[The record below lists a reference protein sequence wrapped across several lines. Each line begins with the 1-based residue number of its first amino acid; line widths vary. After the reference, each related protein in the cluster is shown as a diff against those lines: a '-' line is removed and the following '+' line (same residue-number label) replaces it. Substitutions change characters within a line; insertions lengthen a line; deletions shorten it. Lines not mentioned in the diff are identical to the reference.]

1 MRKIKLLLETINT
14 VIHHARWVKTHY
26 GKSFLAQFKEF
37 LALRSSSSGI
47 NPVEYYEFRLFTDDK
62 TLEEKKEYIGW
73 KIKDKTITFCDSRWS
88 LPMRDKILQQVYLE
102 QLGLPYPKI
111 KATCGPF
118 QRYLGNT
125 PSFKP
130 DTEFVDFLRKEITYP
145 FFSKPIA
152 ASMGRDGISIHGFDD
167 KTESLLLGSGEK
179 LSIKDYLKLIEEEER
194 GTLLQEQVISH
205 PDIVEFFGD
214 RLASVR
220 IVTLLFK
227 DKPKI
232 FRAAL
237 KIPTGNNMTD
247 NFSCGKT
254 GNLLAQINLESGI
267 IEKVFKGVGLEQEFV
282 YKHPDTGKHLEGFQ
296 IPDWQLILD
305 TTLLATRAVPGLYLQ
320 NWDVAIGANGPVIL
334 ELNFPGDIEHLQ
346 HALGKGIND
355 DDFKRMLEDWNVS
368 GLITQRFLKDI
379 KLRSRQ
385 KKKKSSIH
393 TE

>member
-1 MRKIKLLLETINT
+1 MLLLETINT
-14 VIHHARWVKTHY
+14 VIHNARWVKTHY
-26 GKSFLAQFKEF
+26 GKSFVTQFKEF

-73 KIKDKTITFCDSRWS
+73 KIKDKTIKFCDSRWS

-111 KATCGPF
+111 KATCGPY
-118 QRYLGNT
+118 QRYLGSI

-130 DTEFVDFLRKEITYP
+130 DMEFVDFLRNDITYP

-152 ASMGRDGISIHGFDD
+152 ASMGRDGISIRGFDEE
-167 KTESLLLGSGEK
+167 TTSLLLGNGEK
-179 LSIKDYLKLIEEEER
+179 LSIENYLKLMEEEER
-194 GTLLQEQVISH
+194 GTLIQEQVTSH
-205 PDIVEFFGD
+205 PDIVDSFGD

-220 IVTLLFK
+220 IITLLFK
-227 DKPKI
+227 DRPKV

-247 NFSCGKT
+247 NFSRGQT
-254 GNLLAQINLESGI
+254 GNLLAQINTESGI
-267 IEKVFKGVGLEQEFV
+267 IEKVLKGVGLEQEYV
-282 YKHPDTGKHLEGFQ
+282 NKHPDTGKPLEGFQ
-296 IPDWQLILD
+296 IPDWPQMLE
-305 TTLLATRAVPGLYLQ
+305 TTLLASSAVPGLYIQ
-320 NWDVAIGANGPVIL
+320 NWDVAIGANGPIIL
-334 ELNFPGDIEHLQ
+334 ELNFPGDVEHLQ
-346 HALGKGIND
+346 HAHGKGIND
-355 DDFKRMLEDWNVS
+355 DDFKRMLEDWDMS
-368 GLITQRFLKDI
+368 GLVTQRFLKDI
-379 KLRSRQ
+379 KLGSRQ